1 MTIREQNAY
10 LTNLPYKRS
19 TIDQSRKNACF
30 SFFEFPSQILSVSY
44 YLTYKSILEYC
55 LSQEPGNS
63 QFSGQSTEYSG
74 KEKTEKEE
82 GRKTGTSEVSNSLI
96 SRKFPADNFCQSL
109 LTEILQR
116 LLLPHLDRHRK
127 RQKLTEVEASTPF
140 QPIR

>member
-1 MTIREQNAY
+1 MGEGCTVEKLKKWPGDKCRKLY
-10 LTNLPYKRS
+10 SGGS
-19 TIDQSRKNACF
+19 TATV
-30 SFFEFPSQILSVSY
+30 LS
-44 YLTYKSILEYC
+44 KE
-55 LSQEPGNS
+55 SQEILNFLVSPL
-63 QFSGQSTEYSG
+63 STP
-74 KEKTEKEE
+74 EKKRLRKRKEE
-82 GRKTGTSEVSNSLI
+82 KLERFQSEVSNSLI